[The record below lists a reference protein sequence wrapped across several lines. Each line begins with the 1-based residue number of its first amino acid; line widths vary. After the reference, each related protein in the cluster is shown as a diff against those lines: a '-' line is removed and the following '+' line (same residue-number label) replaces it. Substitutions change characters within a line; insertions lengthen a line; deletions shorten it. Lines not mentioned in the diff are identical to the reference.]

1 MEVIPAID
9 LKGGRCV
16 RLYQGDY
23 ERETVF
29 SEDPVAV
36 ARRWCRLGARRLH
49 VVDLDG
55 ALEGTP
61 ANEDVVRQILRSV
74 HIPVQLGGGIRNL
87 PTLHKLKG
95 WGVDRF
101 VLGTAAIEDPA
112 FVETACREYPDAVV
126 VALDARDG
134 KVAIKGWLEDT
145 NVEAVA
151 LAQRM
156 AEVGVP
162 RFLYTDIARDG
173 TSTEPNFGAIA
184 RMREAAGRPIIASGG
199 VARLEHL
206 QRLQELGVEAAIVG
220 RALYTGAI
228 ELPAALEAVA

>member
-9 LKGGRCV
+9 LRGGLCV

-36 ARRWCRLGARRLH
+36 AIHWHELGARRLH

-55 ALEGTP
+55 AAQGTP
-61 ANEDVVRQILRSV
+61 ANEGVIRAIARAVP
-74 HIPVQLGGGIRNL
+74 IPLQVGGGIRDL
-87 PTLHKLKG
+87 ATVGAVLG
-95 WGVDRF
+95 WGVTRV
-101 VLGTAAIEDPA
+101 VLGTAA
-112 FVETACREYPDAVV
+112 VEEPGVVKAACDAYPDGVI
-126 VALDARDG
+126 VALDARNG
-134 KVAIKGWLEDT
+134 RVAIKGWLEDT
-145 NVEAVA
+145 DVEARD
-151 LAQRM
+151 LAQQM
-156 AEVGVP
+156 AAVGVP

-173 TSTEPNFGAIA
+173 TSTEPNFDAIA
-184 RMREAAGRPIIASGG
+184 RMQQATGRPIIASGG

-228 ELPAALEAVA
+228 NLPEALEAVA